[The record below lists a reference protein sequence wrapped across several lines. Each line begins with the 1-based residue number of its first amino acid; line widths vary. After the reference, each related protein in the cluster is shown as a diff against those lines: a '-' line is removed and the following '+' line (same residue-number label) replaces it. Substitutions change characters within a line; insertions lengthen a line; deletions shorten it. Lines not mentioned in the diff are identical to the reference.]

1 MPTLLVLAVV
11 NLLSLS
17 TLVYL
22 FVYLGTVVDVDD
34 ANVNDAEL
42 AGEEERR
49 LDKDD
54 LGSCNFYFFRNSLL
68 SDVSPFSNLLARP
81 LLAQL
86 LHSGS
91 CSRRAVT
98 MLNRALVNRPL

>member
-22 FVYLGTVVDVDD
+22 LVYLGTVVDVDD
-34 ANVNDAEL
+34 ADVNDAEL

-49 LDKDD
+49 LDKDG
-54 LGSCNFYFFRNSLL
+54 LGSCSFYLFPGT
-68 SDVSPFSNLLARP
+68 V
-81 LLAQL
+81 
-86 LHSGS
+86 
-91 CSRRAVT
+91 AVGI
-98 MLNRALVNRPL
+98 